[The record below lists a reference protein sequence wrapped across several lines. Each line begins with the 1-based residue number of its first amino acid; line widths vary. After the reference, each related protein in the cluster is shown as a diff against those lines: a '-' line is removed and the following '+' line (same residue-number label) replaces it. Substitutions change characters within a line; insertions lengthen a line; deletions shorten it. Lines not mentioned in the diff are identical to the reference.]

1 MAQPLTRCKGPYK
14 LDKRKLVQGESG
26 WSIYADLHT
35 EYYDIHICQSDV
47 LYKMEVNN
55 VNIRQWSPDFFLYGV
70 YLNRAL
76 LVKYNT
82 AFYSMSW
89 ACVLSY
95 LPFFYLFLPFFWPF
109 WPIHIMIKYLENK
122 QSFIFFQPYNR
133 VYMSEWV
140 RLDLGVYA
148 SSFMLIKGLKKGS
161 LHETDNGRT

>member
-35 EYYDIHICQSDV
+35 EYYDIHICKSDV

-95 LPFFYLFLPFFWPF
+95 LPFFYLFLAFLANTHNDKVSW
-109 WPIHIMIKYLENK
+109 KQTKLYLFPTL
-122 QSFIFFQPYNR
+122 QSGVHVR
-133 VYMSEWV
+133 VDRIGSGRVRGSTCPSGSDWIWV
-140 RLDLGVYA
+140 CTRRPLC
-148 SSFMLIKGLKKGS
+148 
-161 LHETDNGRT
+161 